1 MIVTCSSNHSRNRN
15 AGFLIGSG
23 YNLEE
28 TKAKVGMTIESIDN
42 IEIVYELSKK
52 YNIEMP
58 IVETV
63 YDVLHNNLKPVDAV
77 NMLMTREKKAE

>member
-1 MIVTCSSNHSRNRN
+1 MIVTCSSNHSRKRN